1 MTRFLIR
8 YGEIALKGDWVR
20 KKFQDKLVANI
31 QDYFLH
37 EDVQCMMRSE
47 RGRIF
52 LDTDDIPRAS
62 EILSRIFGITSFS
75 TVETT
80 SSDMKDVAQLAAEQ
94 FGTKLRR
101 GTSFAV
107 RARRSGNHK
116 YTSPE
121 LASYVGGAIQSAFE
135 DLAVDLSNPDV
146 EIFIEVREREAYVF
160 GGRTPGP
167 GGMPMGTQ
175 GTVLAAVFSDE
186 GVAGAWLMMKRGC
199 KVHIAHSDQQD
210 NVEPL
215 KKWDIRLMTHR
226 LNDPSELDSIVKE
239 TCSQGFVTVWRER
252 GRSVPSKN
260 IPVFYPT
267 IGLTEKELDDLLRRI
282 GS

>member
-1 MTRFLIR
+1 MTKLLIR

-20 KKFQDKLVANI
+20 RKFQDKLVANI

-37 EDVQCMMRSE
+37 ERVQCMMRSE

-52 LDTDDIPRAS
+52 LDTDEIARAS
-62 EILSRIFGITSFS
+62 EILSRIFGVTSFS
-75 TVETT
+75 IVETT
-80 SSDMKDVAQLAAEQ
+80 SSSMRDVARLAAEQ
-94 FGTKLRR
+94 FGTKLGR

-121 LASYVGGAIQSAFE
+121 LASYVGSAMQSAFE

-146 EIFIEVREREAYVF
+146 EIFIEVRGKEAYVF
-160 GGRTPGP
+160 GGRTLGP
-167 GGMPMGTQ
+167 GGMPLGTQ
-175 GTVLAAVFSDE
+175 GTVLATVSSHE

-199 KVHIAHSDQQD
+199 KVHVAHFDQQEK
-210 NVEPL
+210 VEPL
-215 KKWDIRLMTHR
+215 KKWDVRLKTHR
-226 LNDPSELDSIVKE
+226 LDDASKLDSIVEE
-239 TCSQGFVTVWRER
+239 TGSQGFVTVWQER
-252 GRSVPSKN
+252 NRSLPSKN

-267 IGLTEKELDDLLRRI
+267 IGLTEKELDDLLRKI